1 MLLTLDTACANMWP
15 ERDGKAAV
23 RGRPQPMTTDNEDRS
38 AWPQNGLVIRRDE
51 LLRLIEENG
60 GPEDLDL
67 RGARFLGDGQGEV
80 PRSNPIDLSSGAL
93 APLAAV
99 YKQEH
104 GGSEP
109 PWCDSDGRMFLLGAR
124 LQGADLS
131 VAQLQGA
138 RLILAQ
144 LLGADLSEAR
154 LEGAHLSDAQLEGA
168 DLSGAQLQGA
178 VLIGAQLQR
187 ADLGAAQLEGAH
199 LSDAQLEGAD
209 LIGAQLQGAHLED
222 AQLQGADLSGA
233 QLEKADLSDAQL
245 QGAVLFGAQLE
256 GADLRGAQLERV
268 DMYGVASL
276 VGAHWDRAFLD
287 YTRID
292 RRDLG
297 QSVGDEDEAHGRGSS
312 GSKDKSRKAGAYRS
326 ASEAYLLLKNNFNQ
340 IGRYED
346 ASWAYVKE
354 QQMEKMSYH
363 WAWRSWGWQVW
374 RAGRSFWPWLRNWA
388 YELATG
394 YGERVYMPVLWA
406 IVVVA
411 VFAGIYA
418 VAGNI
423 ASGDVGALQGE
434 PTHNPLIAL
443 VHSISAFAT
452 IGFNTL
458 EPQGWGARLLT
469 ALEAMFGVGLFALF
483 IFTLGNRMSRS

>member
-1 MLLTLDTACANMWP
+1 
-15 ERDGKAAV
+15 
-23 RGRPQPMTTDNEDRS
+23 MTTDTEDRS
-38 AWPQNGLVIRRDE
+38 TWPRNGKPIRRDE

-67 RGARFLGDGQGEV
+67 RGAGFFGDRQEKGL
-80 PRSNPIDLSSGAL
+80 RRNPIDLSPGAL
-93 APLAAV
+93 AGLAAA
-99 YKQEH
+99 YKEKH
-104 GGSEP
+104 GGSQP
-109 PWCDSDGRMFLLGAR
+109 PWLSLWPDGVALGGARLQEADLGGAQLQGSNLFHAQLQGAHLRGAQLQGAYLRGARLQEADLSQAQLQGAHVMGAR
-124 LQGADLS
+124 LQGADLR
-131 VAQLQGA
+131 GT
-138 RLILAQ
+138 
-144 LLGADLSEAR
+144 
-154 LEGAHLSDAQLEGA
+154 
-168 DLSGAQLQGA
+168 
-178 VLIGAQLQR
+178 
-187 ADLGAAQLEGAH
+187 
-199 LSDAQLEGAD
+199 
-209 LIGAQLQGAHLED
+209 QLQGAHLRG
-222 AQLQGADLSGA
+222 AQLQ
-233 QLEKADLSDAQL
+233 
-245 QGAVLFGAQLE
+245 

-276 VGAHWDRAFLD
+276 VGAHWGRAFLE

-292 RRDLG
+292 RRYLR
-297 QSVGDEDEAHGRGSS
+297 QSIGDEDEAHRHGSAEPE
-312 GSKDKSRKAGAYRS
+312 DKHWKASAYS
-326 ASEAYLLLKNNFNQ
+326 DASEAYLLLKNNFNQ

-354 QQMEKMSYH
+354 QQMEKMAHYWRWRAWGQEEKSDDG
-363 WAWRSWGWQVW
+363 WEWRSWGWKVW
-374 RAGRSFWPWLRNWA
+374 RAWGPFSRWLRNWV

-394 YGERVYMPVLWA
+394 YGERVYMPILWA

-423 ASGDVGALQGE
+423 ASGDVGSLQGQ
-434 PTHNPLIAL
+434 PTHNPLTAL

>member
-1 MLLTLDTACANMWP
+1 
-15 ERDGKAAV
+15 
-23 RGRPQPMTTDNEDRS
+23 MTTDTEDRS
-38 AWPQNGLVIRRDE
+38 TWPRNGKPIRRDE

-67 RGARFLGDGQGEV
+67 RGAGFFGDRQEKGL
-80 PRSNPIDLSSGAL
+80 RRNPIDLSPGAL
-93 APLAAV
+93 AGLAAA
-99 YKQEH
+99 YKEKH
-104 GGSEP
+104 GGSQP
-109 PWCDSDGRMFLLGAR
+109 PWLSLWPDGVALGGAR
-124 LQGADLS
+124 LQEADL
-131 VAQLQGA
+131 G
-138 RLILAQ
+138 
-144 LLGADLSEAR
+144 
-154 LEGAHLSDAQLEGA
+154 
-168 DLSGAQLQGA
+168 GAQLQGSN
-178 VLIGAQLQR
+178 LF
-187 ADLGAAQLEGAH
+187 H
-199 LSDAQLEGAD
+199 
-209 LIGAQLQGAHLED
+209 AQLQGAHLRG
-222 AQLQGADLSGA
+222 AQLQ
-233 QLEKADLSDAQL
+233 
-245 QGAVLFGAQLE
+245 

-276 VGAHWDRAFLD
+276 VGAHWGRAFLE

-292 RRDLG
+292 RRYLR
-297 QSVGDEDEAHGRGSS
+297 QSIGDEDEAHRHGSAEPE
-312 GSKDKSRKAGAYRS
+312 DKHWKASAYS
-326 ASEAYLLLKNNFNQ
+326 DASEAYLLLKNNFNQ

-354 QQMEKMSYH
+354 QQMEKMAHYWRWRAWGQEEKSDDG
-363 WAWRSWGWQVW
+363 WEWRSWGWKVW
-374 RAGRSFWPWLRNWA
+374 RAWGPFSRWLRNWV

-394 YGERVYMPVLWA
+394 YGERVYMPILWA

-423 ASGDVGALQGE
+423 ASGDVGSLQGQ
-434 PTHNPLIAL
+434 PTHNPLTAL